1 MQLLSTRCSRTASE
15 LPVAWKPGGT
25 GPDFLAAQHP
35 GCLEIITP
43 HCQLCSRLW
52 LLSSLLKPHS
62 LPALGYCD
70 RICSPGNSS
79 PKVAIET
86 PGVGVWRKGCDS
98 SQLMHRTL
106 HSLKQ
111 HRIRPVAFLTQFEP
125 PQSVE
130 EEDTLLLLCVSG
142 RERKKSSDV
151 IQFYLE
157 KSEGLAEPSYFRN
170 SEAGPEWPPSTQC
183 VKDYHQSKMNTAC
196 FSI

>member
-1 MQLLSTRCSRTASE
+1 MQLLSTRCSRTALE

-25 GPDFLAAQHP
+25 GPDFLAPQHP

-130 EEDTLLLLCVSG
+130 EEDTILLLCVSG
-142 RERKKSSDV
+142 REKKKKSPLMSFNSIWRKV
-151 IQFYLE
+151 KGLLSPAT
-157 KSEGLAEPSYFRN
+157 SETVRQG
-170 SEAGPEWPPSTQC
+170 
-183 VKDYHQSKMNTAC
+183 QSGHPARRVSKITT
-196 FSI
+196 SQK